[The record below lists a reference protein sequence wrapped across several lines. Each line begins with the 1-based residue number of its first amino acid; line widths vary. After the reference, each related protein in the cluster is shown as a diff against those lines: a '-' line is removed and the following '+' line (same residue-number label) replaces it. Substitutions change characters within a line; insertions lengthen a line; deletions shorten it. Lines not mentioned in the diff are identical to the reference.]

1 MERDVTEHK
10 TLVHLSNPQVCMKGP
25 NFSQHMSIVADSS
38 TLEIRNH
45 SLAYRQGR
53 FDMKE
58 SYKGTYHNLQYFCSE
73 KPRTSVTWIDA
84 DQLTVPGYIIND
96 RSHKHPLFRIVY
108 PCFLQTLYISYFH
121 DAAAAKRLSR
131 RQQRR
136 LRKLQMK
143 DSKSLFESE
152 ERVYDTARCHYP
164 TLNMETTGTQW
175 AVAQD
180 IMFELLIGTDRM
192 LQENV
197 DRRETMKYLAQLR
210 QESMQERQSHVE
222 MRQRSVRQL
231 LGRLKTVEYQI
242 WQLDE
247 ADTDQAAHRKQLHR
261 VGTPSWV
268 KC

>member
-1 MERDVTEHK
+1 
-10 TLVHLSNPQVCMKGP
+10 MKGP